1 MPLVIHKGKP
11 PVFPFGWGL
20 LLVAGS
26 REKLVVGGADCK
38 NSHGIV
44 RKVEIS
50 WDWRSRNEAS
60 WEPEL
65 DLETLCSFVIWVHK
79 CQSVCTF
86 LSSQIL
92 AYSFPLLKIFL
103 LIFLLIPIS
112 VWLLLSLVV
121 ISVALIPFLSILPQ
135 L

>member
-1 MPLVIHKGKP
+1 M
-11 PVFPFGWGL
+11 
-20 LLVAGS
+20 
-26 REKLVVGGADCK
+26 VGGADCK

-60 WEPEL
+60 WELEL
-65 DLETLCSFVIWVHK
+65 DLETLCCSLCSFVIWVHK